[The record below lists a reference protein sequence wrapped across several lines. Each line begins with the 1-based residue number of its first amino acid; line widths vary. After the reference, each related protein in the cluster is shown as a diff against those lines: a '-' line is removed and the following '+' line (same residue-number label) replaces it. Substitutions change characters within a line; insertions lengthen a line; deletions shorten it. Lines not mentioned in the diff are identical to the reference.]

1 MTSNLTLFS
10 FFSGSGFLDL
20 GFEMN
25 GFEVAYVNEIHPP
38 FQDAY
43 KYSRNLLDLPKAKYG
58 YYSDDVAKLTDDSA
72 YRKLA
77 ELIADARLSSK
88 LVGFIGGP
96 PCPDFSI
103 GGKNRGRHG
112 DNGKL
117 SGSYIELVC
126 KLQPDFFLFENV
138 KGLWRTQK
146 HRVFYEELK
155 RKVQNSGYV
164 TSEKLINAVEYSV
177 PQDRDRVI
185 LLGFHLDLFGKDL
198 SGQRS
203 IPECIFPWNSYK
215 RYTKD
220 VVMDLAWPKTESFQI
235 DSEKKKPSGI
245 IEELT
250 VEYWFKK
257 NDVYN
262 HPNTV
267 HFFKP
272 RAALKRFNSVDEGD
286 DSKKSF
292 KRLHRWRYSP
302 TACYGNNEVHLH
314 PYKARRISV
323 SEALSIQSLPAL
335 YSLPPYMSL
344 SNMFKTIGNG
354 VPYLVSSGL
363 ANLVAETLNNEKMI
377 GFLDLAIEF
386 KEENFRSIPNQP
398 IQLEIKL

>member
-1 MTSNLTLFS
+1 MNSNLTLFS

-25 GFEVAYVNEIHPP
+25 GFEVAYVNEIHLP

-43 KYSRNLLDLPKAKYG
+43 KYSRKLLNLPNAKYG
-58 YYSDDVAKLTDDSA
+58 YHSDDVAKLTDDSA
-72 YRKLA
+72 CNKLA

-88 LVGFIGGP
+88 VVGFIGGP

-103 GGKNRGRHG
+103 GGKNKGRYG

-117 SGSYIELVC
+117 SGSYIDLVC

-146 HRVFYEELK
+146 HKSFYEELK
-155 RKVQNSGYV
+155 RKVQDFGYI
-164 TSEKLINAVEYSV
+164 TSEKLINAIEYSV
-177 PQDRDRVI
+177 PQDRDRII
-185 LLGFHLDLFGKDL
+185 LLGFRLDLFEKDL
-198 SGQRS
+198 SGKRS
-203 IPECIFPWNSYK
+203 IPECIFPWNSHRK
-215 RYTKD
+215 YTKNI
-220 VVMDLAWPKTESFQI
+220 VMDLPWPNTESFQI
-235 DSEKKKPSGI
+235 DLEKKKPAGI

-262 HPNTV
+262 HPNTI

-272 RAALKRFNSVDEGD
+272 RAGLKRFNSVDEGD
-286 DSKKSF
+286 DSRKSF

-314 PYKARRISV
+314 PYKVRRISV
-323 SEALSIQSLPAL
+323 SEALSIQSLPAS

-354 VPYLVSSGL
+354 VPYLVASGL
-363 ANLVAETLNNEKMI
+363 ANLIAELLNNENTTDLI
-377 GFLDLAIEF
+377 DLAMEV
-386 KEENFRSIPNQP
+386 KEENLRTITNQL
-398 IQLEIKL
+398 IQLEMKL